1 MISLLTSHESG
12 CSTVFN
18 RVLFPIML
26 VSLCVCAAVGYAK
39 EGKLEVETVAMQ
51 TLPEK
56 LILEGT
62 VEAVNEATLT
72 AQVSGTIIELNFDV
86 NDFVTKDQVLMRF
99 KGNKNQSALL
109 QAEANR
115 TEAKANLHQASSE
128 HGRIKQLFDKK
139 MVTASAMD
147 KAVAGMNAAKARLSA
162 LQAQVDSAQDT
173 VGDTVIRAPFSGYV
187 LKRFVRLG
195 EVAQV
200 GQPLFSG
207 MSLEKLRVR
216 VMVPQSQIERLRLS
230 KTAWILPNDPSKEA
244 IQSSALTI
252 FPYAE
257 PGSHTFGVRLSLPEK
272 SSGFY
277 PGMLVKVA
285 FKMGEINRLLI
296 PSQAIFKR
304 SEVTG
309 VYVVKKLSQVSL
321 RRIRVGRTLAPG
333 QVEVLAGLKEG
344 EKIALDPIRAG
355 QLVR

>member
-1 MISLLTSHESG
+1 MIYLSNAHERG
-12 CSTVFN
+12 CKAVFN
-18 RVLFPIML
+18 RVLFPVVL
-26 VSLCVCAAVGYAK
+26 VLFCTCAGVGYANT
-39 EGKLEVETVAMQ
+39 KLDVEAVTMQ
-51 TLPEK
+51 SLPEK
-56 LILEGT
+56 LLLEGT

-72 AQVSGTIIELNFDV
+72 AQVSGTIVELNFDV

-115 TEAKANLHQASSE
+115 MEAEANLRQANSE
-128 HGRIKQLFDKK
+128 HRRIQQLFAKK

-147 KAVAGMNAAKARLSA
+147 KAVAGLAAAKARLSA

-173 VGDTVIRAPFSGYV
+173 VGDTVIHAPFSGYV

-207 MSLEKLRVR
+207 MSLESLRVH
-216 VMVPQSQIERLRLS
+216 VMVPQSQIEGIRPH
-230 KTAWILPNDPSKEA
+230 KTAWIVPDDPSKEA
-244 IQSSALTI
+244 IQSSGFVI

-257 PGSHTFGVRLSLPEK
+257 PGSRTFGVRLSLPEK
-272 SSGFY
+272 SGGFY

-285 FKMGEINRLLI
+285 FKMGEKKRLLI
-296 PSQAIFKR
+296 PSQAIVKR

-309 VYVVKKLSQVSL
+309 VYVVKRGYQISL
-321 RRIRVGRTLAPG
+321 RRIRVGHTLLPG
-333 QVEVLAGLKEG
+333 RVEVLAGLQEG

-355 QLVR
+355 QLSR